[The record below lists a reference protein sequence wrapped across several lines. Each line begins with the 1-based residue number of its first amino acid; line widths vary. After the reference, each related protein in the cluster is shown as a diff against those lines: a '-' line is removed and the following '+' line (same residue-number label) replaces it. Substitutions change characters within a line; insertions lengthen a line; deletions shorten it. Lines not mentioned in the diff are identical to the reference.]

1 MHSIPSIFSDS
12 TALRESWAEVMPP
25 FSPFFPTGR
34 DFPSST
40 TTTTTT
46 LARLSITFKEQTRDT
61 RDTRV
66 YFFQKFLALPH
77 IFFFSFSFLPLADKY
92 RGTKNNTVYDRWR
105 AFLTIEDVYG
115 SDGDVIGRMTRSR
128 VDHERD
134 ESLARAAIDTETV
147 QEYIRYDGPVG
158 QLIAMINGA
167 SH

>member
-66 YFFQKFLALPH
+66 YFFEKFLALPH
-77 IFFFSFSFLPLADKY
+77 IFFFPFLLFLSPI
-92 RGTKNNTVYDRWR
+92 NTEGLKIIR
-105 AFLTIEDVYG
+105 FTIG
-115 SDGDVIGRMTRSR
+115 GARS
-128 VDHERD
+128 
-134 ESLARAAIDTETV
+134 
-147 QEYIRYDGPVG
+147 
-158 QLIAMINGA
+158 
-167 SH
+167 